1 MSTPTVQFPPEN
13 RLCVFLADL
22 TLRQARWLA
31 RSLQRHRP
39 GKDLIRRLD
48 PYHPVAVVL
57 NCQNYYFKEYTAG
70 ADIIMEDVYPIGIN
84 STFSK
89 WGTACNATLGDCGCD
104 NCQGNVQDVSRRL
117 DDLAKYERWLG
128 LWPKTKIHNPQSF
141 HGEDYWFRDPSP
153 EEENV
158 MVTLAFNHG
167 AQGIISWVWP
177 ASNVLGK
184 AHGALSKVV
193 TAAPVADFLV
203 GGDGPQRIN
212 ATVSGTGVVD
222 VAYWVLG
229 KQTLVSIVNGG
240 YVDLENVEITVNEN
254 ATVISSTPWGNAQ
267 WALVGSK
274 LSASRLPALATSI
287 IILDTR

>member
-1 MSTPTVQFPPEN
+1 M
-13 RLCVFLADL
+13 
-22 TLRQARWLA
+22 LA
-31 RSLQRHRP
+31 R
-39 GKDLIRRLD
+39 DLIRKLD

-89 WGTACNATLGDCGCD
+89 WGTACNSTLGDCGCD

-153 EEENV
+153 AEEYV
-158 MVTLAFNHG
+158 MAMLAFNHG
-167 AQGIISWVWP
+167 AQSIISWVWP
-177 ASNVLGK
+177 ASAVLGK

-193 TAAPVADFLV
+193 TSSPVVDFLV
-203 GGDGPQRIN
+203 GGDGPHRIDVT
-212 ATVSGTGVVD
+212 AADTEVVD
-222 VAYWVLG
+222 AAYWTSG
-229 KQTLVSIVNGG
+229 KQILVGIANGG
-240 YVDLENVEITVNEN
+240 YVDIENVDILVNGN
-254 ATVISSTPWGNAQ
+254 ATVISSTPWGGGLS
-267 WALVGSK
+267 WSLTGSR
-274 LSASRLPALATSI
+274 LSVARLPALATSI
-287 IILDTR
+287 IIIDTR